1 MKNMTLTERAL
12 IIVSAALFV
21 VLCVIA
27 HSYVKEQKA
36 LGGAEANA
44 KAQDSIIAAKNETIK
59 SAEARITD
67 RDAAAAKRDKDFAD
81 LKASIKNIPDAIS
94 EIQADNPGASVVE
107 MKPNE
112 IPSKIKAQLPDAPDY
127 AVMTQQTAVDLAQSG
142 IDLKACRADLQTV
155 RQDKTD
161 LTTSLKAA
169 QAAQKAAENKSDGW
183 DKAAHGTWA
192 TRTVSAG
199 KWAAIGGGIVYVITQ
214 VFKKKK

>member
-44 KAQDSIIAAKNETIK
+44 KVQDAIIAAKNETIE
-59 SAEARITD
+59 SAKARIAD
-67 RDAAAAKRDKDFAD
+67 RDAAAAKRDKDFDD
-81 LKASIKNIPDAIS
+81 LKASIKNVPDALK
-94 EIQADNPGASVVE
+94 EIKEDNPGAEVIE
-107 MKPNE
+107 FNPKD

-127 AVMTQQTAVDLAQSG
+127 AVMTQQTAVTLAQSG
-142 IDLKACRADLQTV
+142 VDLKACRVDLDAC
-155 RQDKTD
+155 RKDKTD
-161 LTTSLKAA
+161 FATALKAA
-169 QAAQKAAENKSDGW
+169 QDAQKRAEDKSRGW
-183 DKAAHGTWA
+183 EQAAHGTWA

-199 KWAAIGGGIVYVITQ
+199 KWSALGGAAVYVITQ
-214 VFKKKK
+214 VFKKK